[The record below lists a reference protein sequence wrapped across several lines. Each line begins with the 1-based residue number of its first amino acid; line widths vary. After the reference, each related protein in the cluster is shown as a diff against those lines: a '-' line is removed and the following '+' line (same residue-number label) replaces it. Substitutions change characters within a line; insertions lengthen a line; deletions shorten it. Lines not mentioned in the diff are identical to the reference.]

1 MIRLLLA
8 ALWKPV
14 AALLGLWAI
23 RADAKRD
30 QRRETALQAAERYA
44 KIRKAMDDA
53 SDSIDHDP
61 RLLRDWLRERG
72 Q

>member
-14 AALLGLWAI
+14 AAILGLWAI

-44 KIRKAMDDA
+44 KTRKALDDA
-53 SDSIDHDP
+53 EDDIGDDP
-61 RLLRDWLRERG
+61 ALARRWLHERG

>member
-1 MIRLLLA
+1 MIRIILA

-14 AALLGLWAI
+14 AAIFGLWAI

-44 KIRKAMDDA
+44 KTRKALDDA
-53 SDSIDHDP
+53 DQIVGDDP
-61 RLLRDWLRERG
+61 AASRRWLHERG